1 MVAPVELIV
10 DDEIVLRLYTLED
23 VDVIFDLIDRNR
35 DHLNQFGEGTSDK
48 YLTRESV
55 VESLVDP
62 PKPEKLRYGIWVN
75 DTYVGTV
82 NLTPYAIKQAEV
94 GCYLGQ
100 EFQRH
105 GYMTRS
111 VNCLVDSAINEMGF
125 EFGVVAEVH
134 IDNTASRSVLE
145 RCGFH
150 QLTNGEV
157 LEHLFY
163 GKGEL
168 PLGE

>member
-1 MVAPVELIV
+1 MVVPVELIV

-35 DHLNQFGEGTSDK
+35 DHLNQFAEGTSDK
-48 YLTRESV
+48 YPIRESV
-55 VESLVDP
+55 VESLECSPNPD
-62 PKPEKLRYGIWVN
+62 KLRYGIWVG

-82 NLTPYAIKQAEV
+82 NLVPYAIRQAEV
-94 GCYLGQ
+94 GYYLGE
-100 EFQRH
+100 EFQGH